1 MQRLQHAYDDGRLED
16 ALLNHHDADDA
27 SAAIAKLMRWV
38 LYILPSFLY
47 KIPGYSLQIRAAAT
61 V

>member
-38 LYILPSFLY
+38 LASD
-47 KIPGYSLQIRAAAT
+47 
-61 V
+61 